1 MIDAAIVDGVAS
13 LMAIFQGLAVTEPGM
28 RMERGHHFLGGAAPY
43 YRCYVCA
50 DGKEMAVGPLEPQF
64 YAALLSRLGAPDDWR
79 SHQRDARTWN
89 ERSEQLAAIFR
100 MRTRDEWAAIFD
112 GSDAC
117 AAPVL
122 TTEEAAAHPHMRE
135 RAVFE
140 SHDNVRQAA
149 PAPRFSRTRGSIRA
163 SRPTDDVLH
172 DWGVE

>member
-1 MIDAAIVDGVAS
+1 
-13 LMAIFQGLAVTEPGM
+13 
-28 RMERGHHFLGGAAPY
+28 
-43 YRCYVCA
+43 
-50 DGKEMAVGPLEPQF
+50 
-64 YAALLSRLGAPDDWR
+64 
-79 SHQRDARTWN
+79 
-89 ERSEQLAAIFR
+89 
-100 MRTRDEWAAIFD
+100 MRTRDEWTAIFD

-140 SHDNVRQAA
+140 THDNVRQAA
-149 PAPRFSRTRGSIRA
+149 PAPRLSRTLGSIRA